1 MRNRMANNRNSN
13 FGPFLLGALAG
24 GIVGAAIG
32 LLYAPA
38 AGDETRREMSEKVD
52 DITDTINRI
61 LHNAKSSADK
71 MLNEGRARS
80 EDLIGRTR
88 ERAEDLMDDANRAID
103 EARQRGSFSESGR
116 MSASTRYG
124 SESDGSLGSEGTN
137 GGYPSGVDN
146 SKL

>member
-1 MRNRMANNRNSN
+1 MARNRMSNTNRTSNS
-13 FGPFLLGALAG
+13 GLAPFLWGALAG

-52 DITDTINRI
+52 DITEAINRI
-61 LHNAKSSADK
+61 LHNAKTSADK
-71 MLNEGRARS
+71 MLNEGRTRS

-88 ERAEDLMDDANRAID
+88 ERAEDLMDDADRAMD
-103 EARQRGSFSESGR
+103 EARQRGTGQP
-116 MSASTRYG
+116 ANYG
-124 SESDGSLGSEGTN
+124 QESDGSVGSQGTN

>member
-1 MRNRMANNRNSN
+1 MNNNGSS
-13 FGPFLLGALAG
+13 GLAPFFWGALAG

-38 AGDETRREMSEKVD
+38 SGEETRKEVGDKVD

-61 LHNAKSSADK
+61 LHSARNSADK
-71 MLNEGRARS
+71 MLNEGRERAD
-80 EDLIGRTR
+80 EMIGRTR
-88 ERAEDLMDDANRAID
+88 ERVDDLMEDADRAMD
-103 EARQRGSFSESGR
+103 EARHRSTSR
-116 MSASTRYG
+116 TASKFE
-124 SESDGSLGSEGTN
+124 ESDGSLGSQGTN